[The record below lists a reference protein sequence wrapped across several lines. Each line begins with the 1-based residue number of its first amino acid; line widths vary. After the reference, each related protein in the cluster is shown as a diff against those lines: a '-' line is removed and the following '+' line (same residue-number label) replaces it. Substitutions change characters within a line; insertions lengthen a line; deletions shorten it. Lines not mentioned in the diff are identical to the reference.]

1 VRDESAERVERPSR
15 QGTMRAVPPPRVH
28 GDERLHPTAAR
39 SRTRLHRPGTGRN
52 VLLPVARRRAHHQ
65 TQAAGAVMQKYQWLD
80 ALCDTPGLPHTTFR
94 VAVVLARY
102 ANSTD
107 GRNARPGHARIATG
121 AGISERSVRRH
132 LSALEDLGWIS
143 QTRRGAVTGHRNLA
157 AVYALALPQNDRP
170 KSNND
175 RPKSTND
182 RPDLCPPTQAVTPLQ
197 LHPCSYTLAVTPF
210 RVLRL
215 WLTASGA
222 PQSAIRSRRTRR
234 GGLDRQ
240 RGGWLSSG

>member
-1 VRDESAERVERPSR
+1 
-15 QGTMRAVPPPRVH
+15 MRAVPPPRVH

-39 SRTRLHRPGTGRN
+39 SRTRLHRPGTGRD
-52 VLLPVARRRAHHQ
+52 VLLPVACRRAHHQ

-80 ALCDTPGLPHTTFR
+80 ALCDTPDLPHTTFR

-143 QTRRGAVTGHRNLA
+143 QTRRGAFGHRNLA
-157 AVYALALPQNDRP
+157 AVYALTLPQNDRP
-170 KSNND
+170 KLHND

-182 RPDLCPPTQAVTPLQ
+182 RSELCPP
-197 LHPCSYTLAVTPF
+197 TLAVTPC

-215 WLTASGA
+215 WLNPSGA

-234 GGLDRQ
+234 RGLDRQ